1 MSITVIAIY
10 FSDIK
15 IPPHQQTDQRKLPG
29 NQDDARFGFP
39 VEHGILS
46 RFRSGSNSI
55 LGGLYPKKH
64 RVVPHRC
71 GTAESIAQ
79 LVKGL
84 EILRAFDLVLRQPAY
99 HLPTGHFAL
108 GAFLNDL
115 AVFQFSKDAGDK
127 LHRFRNCL
135 VSIQLPRNAI

>member
-1 MSITVIAIY
+1 MGKSLHLFKEYMVV
-10 FSDIK
+10 
-15 IPPHQQTDQRKLPG
+15 
-29 NQDDARFGFP
+29 FG
-39 VEHGILS
+39 GQLC
-46 RFRSGSNSI
+46 
-55 LGGLYPKKH
+55 LK
-64 RVVPHRC
+64 
-71 GTAESIAQ
+71 AIAQ